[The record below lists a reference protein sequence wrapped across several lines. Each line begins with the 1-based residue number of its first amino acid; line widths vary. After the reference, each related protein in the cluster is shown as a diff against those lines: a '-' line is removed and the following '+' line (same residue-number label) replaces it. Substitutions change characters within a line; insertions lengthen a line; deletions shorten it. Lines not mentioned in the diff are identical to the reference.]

1 MSNQQDNE
9 EKQRLWKIYGII
21 MGAMAGGTVVILG
34 SQWAWGTIQN
44 ILRQQSIAQ
53 NANTQQTNTN
63 AQQQIAQT
71 IPPSKE
77 IAISTSNPTP
87 TAIASLPISEE
98 FSEERA
104 QALVKRYLDA
114 KSSIFAP
121 PFNRQL
127 VDELTTGKLRKE
139 VTEAISWMQANNGF
153 YRYEFRSVGRVGK
166 RMYYNGNSGAVA
178 ELRVIEKYVYY
189 QNGNLDPTQG
199 DYYDKVVRWAFLKEN
214 GAWKISDRE
223 ITKK

>member
-1 MSNQQDNE
+1 MNNEQDNE
-9 EKQRLWKIYGII
+9 EKQRLWKLYGII
-21 MGAMAGGTVVILG
+21 MGVMLGGAVLILTG
-34 SQWAWGTIQN
+34 QWVLGAIQN
-44 ILRQQSIAQ
+44 ILRQQSTAQ
-53 NANTQQTNTN
+53 NTSIQQTSPNT
-63 AQQQIAQT
+63 QQQIAQT
-71 IPPSKE
+71 PPPSKE
-77 IAISTSNPTP
+77 IAISTSTSTP
-87 TAIASLPISEE
+87 TAIASIPISEE

-104 QALVKRYLDA
+104 QALVKRYLDS
-114 KSSIFAP
+114 KSSVFAP

-199 DYYDKVVRWAFLKEN
+199 DYYDKVVRWTFLKEN
-214 GAWKISDRE
+214 GVWKISDRE